1 MDDQLFL
8 ARYGSWQPPQFFC
21 TSGNVA
27 LKLASS
33 FTLAAASLASA
44 PNLANLASTSAF
56 FSQIAGSAA
65 VSPPVLEFSGNSDGI
80 LAAASWY
87 CAKIAF
93 ALARSNGSSPFT
105 YLAPNAACWPLAF
118 ISALR
123 AAIGS
128 CAIAVERPSAR
139 AVTAST
145 VRLIGCS
152 PCVGAE
158 ARMKSWV
165 DLEQPPDGRPAR
177 PVWPS
182 KSEHRR
188 YGVI

>member
-1 MDDQLFL
+1 M
-8 ARYGSWQPPQFFC
+8 
-21 TSGNVA
+21 
-27 LKLASS
+27 
-33 FTLAAASLASA
+33 
-44 PNLANLASTSAF
+44 ANLAPTSAF
-56 FSQIAGSAA
+56 FSQTAGSAA

-139 AVTAST
+139 AAARGAL
-145 VRLIGCS
+145 RLIGS
-152 PCVGAE
+152 SRWGGAE

-165 DLEQPPDGRPAR
+165 DLEQPPDKDVRLGLFGRQRANTAVMALFPNRFGDGTGSHRSRSREGRGGSPR
-177 PVWPS
+177 PD
-182 KSEHRR
+182 RR
-188 YGVI
+188 